1 MTTPVNFSFVLID
14 LTTDATPANLKPAQA
29 FPPIIA
35 ALQEQAVQYGQ
46 AYGMPS
52 VAFRQG
58 TTDDRQPLEIAINF
72 RDTIPEA
79 PDALA
84 YHQDS
89 NGVPDIEIGTDLF
102 SSLTRG
108 TESVSAGVSHEVLE
122 TYGDAGGNGWKD
134 KFNGTM
140 GAEETADPV
149 QNTSY
154 NASNVNPVA
163 SSKYDSGDGVALSNF
178 VLPSYFV
185 PGAPG
190 PWDYLG
196 KMTSQDDISNGYEIQ
211 AGAPTTTTQVGG
223 EAAVRG
229 VRGLNLHKG
238 KPVFIVGAELTE
250 QQRKRKAH
258 PYSRTYRRGVRL

>member
-1 MTTPVNFSFVLID
+1 MSTTVNFSFVLID
-14 LTTDATPANLKPAQA
+14 ITTDATPANLKPAQA
-29 FPPIIA
+29 FPQIIE

-46 AYGMPS
+46 HYGMPS
-52 VAFRQG
+52 VAFRAG
-58 TTDDRQPLEIAINF
+58 TVDDRQDSEIAINF
-72 RDTIPEA
+72 RDTLPEA
-79 PDALA
+79 PGALA

-89 NGVPDIEIGTDLF
+89 NGVPDIEIGCDLF
-102 SSLTRG
+102 SYLTSG
-108 TESVSAGVSHEVLE
+108 TESISAGVSHEVLE

-134 KFNGTM
+134 KGTGTM

-154 NASNVNPVA
+154 SASN
-163 SSKYDSGDGVALSNF
+163 GVSLSNF
-178 VLPSYFV
+178 VLPSYFI
-185 PGAPG
+185 PGAAG

-196 KMTSQDDISNGYEIQ
+196 VIKSQNDISNGYEIQ
-211 AGAPTTTTQVGG
+211 AGAPTDTTQVGG
-223 EAAVRG
+223 ETKVAAL
-229 VRGLNLHKG
+229 RGLNIHKA